1 MDALSNIDKSYI
13 TGFVQKERA
22 AHPDWFVVTS
32 AKNFASPAELIVYFS
47 AFCLALQHANKAL
60 TEIDKILRRVK
71 SIFSTWRGISS
82 EKPGTGGKSKG
93 IRLKIEEK
101 VIIVIYRS
109 MCSGTGGARKEE
121 IVQSLG
127 ISIDEVEPIL
137 RQLLTNGVL
146 SQSQRTERWFLLVA

>member
-1 MDALSNIDKSYI
+1 MEALSNIERSSI
-13 TGFVQKERA
+13 TEFVMKERGE
-22 AHPDWFVVTS
+22 HPDWFVVSS

-71 SIFSTWRGISS
+71 SIFSTWKGVAG
-82 EKPGTGGKSKG
+82 EKPGTKGNSKRA
-93 IRLKIEEK
+93 RLAAEEK
-101 VIIVIYRS
+101 IIIAIYRS

-127 ISIDEVEPIL
+127 ISIDEVDLIL
-137 RQLLTNGVL
+137 RQLLKKGVL
-146 SQSQRTERWFLLVA
+146 SQSQRTERWSLSVA